1 MTRPPTPSRPFGSY
15 TEEQVREEGLRLAH
29 AKGLT
34 GYLAEW
40 YVESFL
46 EVCAE
51 AHAEGYAEGHAE
63 ACAEGCADALEAI
76 FRRRGLDVPDGLRER
91 VMSCRDDEMLGEWIS
106 RSLTVESASDIF
118 DGGAQP

>member
-34 GYLAEW
+34 GYLADW
-40 YVESFL
+40 YVEHFL

-51 AHAEGYAEGHAE
+51 AYAEGYAEGCAE
-63 ACAEGCADALEAI
+63 ALEVI

-91 VMSCRDDEMLGEWIS
+91 VMSCRDDEVLGEWIS
-106 RSLTVESASDIF
+106 RSRTVESASDIF